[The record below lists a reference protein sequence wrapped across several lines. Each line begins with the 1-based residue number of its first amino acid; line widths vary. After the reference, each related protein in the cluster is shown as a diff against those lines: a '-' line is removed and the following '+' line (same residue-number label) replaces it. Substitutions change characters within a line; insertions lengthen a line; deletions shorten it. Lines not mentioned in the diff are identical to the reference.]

1 VAASGRVVLRSLNP
15 LVKLGVCLVW
25 LTAAVLIFDPGF
37 QAATIVAIALAL
49 IFINRNSPLAILALM
64 APFALFGFGILT
76 TNLLFRRDSG
86 FAVALAGETLF
97 ASRALSAGVT
107 LFLRSLACGMI
118 SALFALTTD
127 PGAFVRSLMAYCR
140 LSPRLGYALFAVMQL
155 VPDLVSEAQQMRLA
169 RAMKSGRP
177 LRGLP
182 GPREALSLAVPLLA
196 YAVRRAGRTAIAME
210 ARGLSTGPRTMA
222 NVPPFTW
229 GDGVFVALA
238 IGVIVLCGVPIL
250 FAQAPIQ

>member
-1 VAASGRVVLRSLNP
+1 MMLRNLNP
-15 LVKLGVCLVW
+15 LVKLGVCLLW

-49 IFINRNSPLAILALM
+49 IFINRNSPVAILALM

-76 TNLLFRRDSG
+76 TNLLFRRDSA

-97 ASRALSAGVT
+97 ASPAFSAGVT

-140 LSPRLGYALFAVMQL
+140 LSPRVGYALFAVMQL
-155 VPDLVSEAQQMRLA
+155 VPDLASEAQQMRLA
-169 RAMKSGRP
+169 RAMKSGRRP
-177 LRGLP
+177 PALP
-182 GPREALSLAVPLLA
+182 GPREASSLAIPLLA

-210 ARGLSTGPRTMA
+210 ARGLSTGPRTLA
-222 NVPPFTW
+222 NVPQFTR
-229 GDGVFVALA
+229 GDAVFVVLA
-238 IGVIVLCGVPIL
+238 IAAMVLCGVPML
-250 FAQAPIQ
+250 LR